1 MNLNET
7 RKGELLIFSKS
18 LLTGLFPVITVF
30 SLYLLPSF
38 TALFSSTAIAAIFFA
53 FILLLKNKFK
63 EIFSKQVFYYSLVVT
78 LTISVGYYGFYFLG
92 LKHTSAGNA
101 SIISLMETF
110 FTFLLFNIWK
120 KEFFSKP
127 YLLGAL
133 LMIFGATLVLF
144 PKATGLNIGDI
155 LILCSAAMAPVGNDF
170 QQRLRSIVSAET
182 ILFLRCAL
190 SLPFLAILIFVFKET
205 SNLNAIQKSLPFLLL
220 NGVLVLGFSK
230 ILWIEA
236 IHRISV
242 TKASALNSLN
252 PFITLIFS
260 FLILKQTPTFW
271 QIAALAPIFI
281 GVLLLTS
288 KKLALPTLGPD

>member
-7 RKGELLIFSKS
+7 KKGELIIIFKS
-18 LLTGLFPVITVF
+18 LLTGLFPVITIF

-38 TALFSSTAIAAIFFA
+38 TALFFSTSIATIFFA
-53 FILLLKNKFK
+53 CILLFKKNFT
-63 EIFSKQVFYYSLVVT
+63 EIFSKQVLYYSLIVT
-78 LTISVGYYGFYFLG
+78 LTISVAYYGLYFLG

-120 KEFFSKP
+120 KEYFSKL
-127 YLLGAL
+127 YIFGAL
-133 LMIFGATLVLF
+133 LMIFGAALVLF
-144 PKATGLNIGDI
+144 PKATGLSIGDI
-155 LILCSAAMAPVGNDF
+155 LILCSAAMAPIGNDF
-170 QQRLRSIVSAET
+170 QQRLRRIVSSET

-190 SLPFLAILIFVFKET
+190 SLPFLIVLMFIFKET
-205 SNLNAIQKSLPFLLL
+205 FSITAIQKSLPFLLL
-220 NGVLVLGFSK
+220 NGILVLGFSK

-252 PFITLIFS
+252 PFITLLFS
-260 FLILKQTPTFW
+260 FLILKQAPTLW
-271 QIAALAPIFI
+271 QIAALIPIFL

-288 KKLALPTLGPD
+288 KKLASPTLGPD